1 MRKSTVKVVNNMPRF
16 YRSSTEMMGGALS
29 RMGKDIINISKI
41 RVPFK
46 EGDLMKSAEDVK
58 VSALHRKVLYNEE
71 HAGYQERGKRKD
83 GSRKVRNYSTPGTG
97 KDFLKGAGKQV
108 SKNALNYFKQAA
120 SLARA

>member
-1 MRKSTVKVVNNMPRF
+1 MKVVNNMPRF
-16 YRSSTEMMGGALS
+16 YRSNTEMMGGALS
-29 RMGKDIINISKI
+29 RMGRDIINISKI
-41 RVPFK
+41 RVPFR

-58 VSALHRKVLYNEE
+58 VSALHHKVLYNEE
-71 HAGYQERGKRKD
+71 YAGYQERGKRKD

-108 SKNALNYFKQAA
+108 KQNVLNYFKQAA